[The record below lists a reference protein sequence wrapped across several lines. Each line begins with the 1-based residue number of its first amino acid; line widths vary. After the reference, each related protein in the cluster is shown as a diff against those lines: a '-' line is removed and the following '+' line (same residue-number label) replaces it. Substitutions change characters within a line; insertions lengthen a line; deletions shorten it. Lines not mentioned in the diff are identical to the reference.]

1 MVAVLF
7 ISVPVRYA
15 INVQSE
21 LEERG
26 FILSLILAQCSDCR
40 LHGELMLSEV
50 WSTHHYS
57 TRRMHQC
64 LQLIQVTLSLYEKE
78 KYKLINRPAKSSH
91 SNLYYYGDY
100 CNSLLKI

>member
-40 LHGELMLSEV
+40 LHGELMLGPLTTIALGECISAF
-50 WSTHHYS
+50 SS
-57 TRRMHQC
+57 FRSLSACMKRRN
-64 LQLIQVTLSLYEKE
+64 T
-78 KYKLINRPAKSSH
+78 
-91 SNLYYYGDY
+91 
-100 CNSLLKI
+100 NSLTDQQRAHTQTFTTTVTTVTAS